1 MKRKNNLTP
10 LIVMQPRPVAQEL
23 GGTQYRETA
32 RHFLAGQSVEKLARE
47 GRRGTIHVQGDV
59 RQYMRE
65 LQQRIVAL
73 TKEAA

>member
-1 MKRKNNLTP
+1 MKNGSTKA
-10 LIVMQPRPVAQEL
+10 IVLQFPKRAQEL
-23 GGTQYRETA
+23 GDTQYSRETA
-32 RHFLAGQSVEKLARE
+32 RHFLAGRSVEKLARD